1 MSTRRIIACAC
12 ALALTVPAAASARP
26 GFDAPARA
34 DSNPGV
40 TYGSTAYDQQNQ
52 KDLGSPTVTKA
63 NVYVPP
69 AVVTASPKDDPKANV
84 YVTPTNTAPS
94 FAAKGDTKDDIA
106 PAISQR
112 HRVLVPGGKSA
123 GSVLV
128 TVPQQHTAPSAGST
142 ADGTDGW
149 KIAAVAEAGLIAAI
163 AVGGAVAVAGQMR
176 PRRRVTTA

>member
-26 GFDAPARA
+26 GFDAPAGA
-34 DSNPGV
+34 ENNPGV

-52 KDLGSPTVTKA
+52 KDLGSPTAKKA
-63 NVYVPP
+63 DVYVPP
-69 AVVTASPKDDPKANV
+69 AVVTASPKANV
-84 YVTPTNTAPS
+84 YVAPTNTAPS
-94 FAAKGDTKDDIA
+94 VAPKGDTKSDIA

-112 HRVLVPGGKSA
+112 HRVVVPGGKSA

-128 TVPQQHTAPSAGST
+128 TVPQQHTAPSAGS
-142 ADGTDGW
+142 ADDGTNGW

-163 AVGGAVAVAGQMR
+163 AMGGAVAVAGQMR
-176 PRRRVTTA
+176 PRRRMTTA